1 MRRSRSEDAAEEPGR
16 AHSSSLG
23 KGLYLLLLEL
33 GHSIDPVIAGQ
44 RLVLGPGIYVY
55 VGSACGPGG
64 LRARL
69 SRHLCGRRRRLH
81 WHIDRLVAAGLS
93 PRLAIAIPGE
103 KLCRL
108 RAEPYLALALGATR
122 AFKPIGRG
130 IGSSDDEI
138 APTHLYKCTR
148 PCCREMLLAA
158 SLALPGLPVVL
169 EPSSFCKVI

>member
-1 MRRSRSEDAAEEPGR
+1 MTQKNQGRIPG
-16 AHSSSLG
+16 SPG

-33 GHSIDPVIAGQ
+33 GHSIDLVIAGQ
-44 RLVLGPGIYVY
+44 RLALGPGLYVY
-55 VGSACGPGG
+55 IGSACGPGG

-81 WHIDRLVAAGLS
+81 WHIDKLIMAGLS

-108 RAEPYLALALGATR
+108 KAEPYLALALSATR
-122 AFKPIGRG
+122 SFTPIGRG

-138 APTHLYKCTR
+138 APTHLYKCTMPR
-148 PCCREMLLAA
+148 CQGMLLAA
-158 SLALPGLPVVL
+158 SFALPGIPLVL
-169 EPSSFCKVI
+169 EPRSFCNGF

>member
-1 MRRSRSEDAAEEPGR
+1 MLG
-16 AHSSSLG
+16 SLG
-23 KGLYLLLLEL
+23 RGLYLLLLEL
-33 GHSIDPVIAGQ
+33 GRSIDPVIAGQ